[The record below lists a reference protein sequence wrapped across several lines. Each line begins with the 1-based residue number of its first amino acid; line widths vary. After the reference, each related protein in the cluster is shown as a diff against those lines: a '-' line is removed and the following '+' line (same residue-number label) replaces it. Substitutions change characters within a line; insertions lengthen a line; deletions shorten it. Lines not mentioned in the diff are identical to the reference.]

1 MKKEEVPASAGSAKK
16 RRNTRRQSP
25 FLSERIIPAVSQT
38 NIHEHTGSQIQVERQ
53 IVQQREFS
61 ALVIDS
67 LAYPYVVIDA
77 NDFTVC
83 RANAAAG
90 LGDLPLGTPC
100 YKLFYNRERP
110 CPTAE
115 IACPVREVRKR
126 KTSCVFEHHHNDDSG
141 NAVMYSEIHAHP
153 VYDPR
158 GELSQVVTCSIDKTD
173 HRKRE
178 TRLREAASQ
187 YGGLFESLPIGVL
200 LISFE
205 GQVLQSNTAMCN
217 LSQYTDA
224 ELGTMNVTELLA
236 GWEKYEPILDRL
248 KNNDGLVH
256 DGEVKLLRKA
266 GSPTDVRFTISRFT
280 LDGSSVVLAS
290 AIDVTP
296 LKKAEAELNRSL
308 KALEQKNLVL
318 KELVEQIETEKH
330 MLKDAIGA
338 NVRELVLPMLEKL
351 RLTQGPSQYL
361 DMLEHRL
368 NSIMDR
374 SGIKID
380 QIRAVLSPREIE
392 ICTRIQ
398 SGLTSKEIAQL
409 LGVSYQTVEKHR
421 RNIRKKI
428 GLSGKKMNLVSYLP
442 NESTPKLYN

>member
-1 MKKEEVPASAGSAKK
+1 MKKEEPPTSAGSAKT

-25 FLSERIIPAVSQT
+25 IPNEWIIPVVSKT
-38 NIHEHTGSQIQVERQ
+38 KIHEHTGSQLQVERQ

-61 ALVIDS
+61 TLVIDS
-67 LAYPYVVIDA
+67 LAYPYIVIDA
-77 NDFTVC
+77 DDFAIC

-90 LGDLPLGTPC
+90 LGEFPLGTPC
-100 YKLFYNRERP
+100 YKLFHNRERP
-110 CPTAE
+110 CQTANM
-115 IACPVREVRKR
+115 ACPVQEVRKR
-126 KTSCVFEHHHNDDSG
+126 KTSCLFEHYHYDDSG
-141 NAVMYSEIHAHP
+141 NTIKYAEIHAHP
-153 VYDPR
+153 VHDPQ
-158 GELSQVVTCSIDKTD
+158 GGLSRVVVCSIDKTD

-178 TRLREAASQ
+178 TKLREEASH
-187 YGGLFESLPIGVL
+187 YGGLFGALPIGIL
-200 LISFE
+200 LLSFE

-217 LSQYTDA
+217 LSRYADA

-256 DGEVKLLRKA
+256 DGEVKLLRKE
-266 GSPTDVRFTISRFT
+266 GPPLEVRFTISRFT

-290 AIDVTP
+290 VIDVTP
-296 LKKAEAELNRSL
+296 LKKVETKLKRSL
-308 KALEQKNLVL
+308 QALEQKNLAL
-318 KELVEQIETEKH
+318 NELVEQIEIEKH
-330 MLKDAIGA
+330 MLHDAIGA
-338 NVRELVLPMLEKL
+338 NVRELVLPLLEKL
-351 RLTQGPSQYL
+351 RLTQGPSKYL
-361 DMLEHRL
+361 DVLEHRL
-368 NSIMDR
+368 NSIMDQ

-380 QIRAVLSPREIE
+380 KIRAVLSPREIE

-428 GLSGKKMNLVSYLP
+428 GLSGKKINLVSYLQI
-442 NESTPKLYN
+442 ESTPKLDN